1 MILQLSEAGAP
12 PTAYTTPAEF
22 RLALDKNEPLWP
34 DSGVLVCTASV
45 IRSPL
50 ATNALKNT
58 SPPSLLIVD
67 DVTATG
73 YSDLGRA
80 LQALATRAHQIIFTD
95 KRAEALFPPAEVRTW
110 TFPLIDGEGQLIAP
124 EFSVLVH
131 EYPGDPAEAELVRE
145 AIQFLRK
152 VPYLIP
158 SHLFTRTAI
167 QSELLKYARSLEK
180 PEQLSL
186 QEAEDEEPEA
196 TQTDFQPS
204 DRPTIDT
211 IWRMLDQFDDLSPDG
226 RLLAVIEEV
235 RSAFDQG
242 LPVVVSADL
251 VQEVDYLA
259 AAIEAHGLPVS
270 IATASMR
277 SEESL
282 RAAENLRSG
291 AVLLATSAFFA
302 DLQRP
307 LPNGTRSLWFN
318 PPRNRRQVQRRLGLG
333 MRSRDVRIVLFR
345 AVPAVTPADENV
357 ESLLAILQDPWHEP
371 GILPA

>member
-1 MILQLSEAGAP
+1 MISPTDNLLPHQVALVEEYRSGSAPQVVRLDAPVGAGKSRALAVIAAERGLAGALVVVVVPNTLLVNQMILQLSEAGAP
-12 PTAYTTPAEF
+12 PAVYTTPAEF
-22 RLALDKNEPLWP
+22 RLALGKNRALWP

-110 TFPLIDGEGQLIAP
+110 TFPLIDSEGQLIAP

-196 TQTDFQPS
+196 TQIDFQPS

-211 IWRMLDQFDDLSPDG
+211 
-226 RLLAVIEEV
+226 
-235 RSAFDQG
+235 
-242 LPVVVSADL
+242 
-251 VQEVDYLA
+251 
-259 AAIEAHGLPVS
+259 
-270 IATASMR
+270 
-277 SEESL
+277 
-282 RAAENLRSG
+282 
-291 AVLLATSAFFA
+291 VLGDT
-302 DLQRP
+302 
-307 LPNGTRSLWFN
+307 
-318 PPRNRRQVQRRLGLG
+318 
-333 MRSRDVRIVLFR
+333 
-345 AVPAVTPADENV
+345 
-357 ESLLAILQDPWHEP
+357 
-371 GILPA
+371 